1 MQGSIDTPENWGAAS
16 QGYAAEVAPRM
27 MKPYMDEFV
36 DRLDVSSDH
45 DVLEVAAGSGVM
57 TEVLAARARSVL
69 ATDFAPK
76 MLEVLQARLQAQGI
90 DNVRCEVMD
99 GQDLTVD
106 DGSFDCV
113 GCSFGLMF
121 FPDRVK
127 GFSEMRRVLRPGG
140 RAMVAGWTGPDQFE
154 GFGLFMAAVKKAFP
168 DFPPPPAP
176 PPVFALADLDRFESE
191 MQAGGF
197 EGVEVG
203 HVSRTID
210 FEFDSMWSAMTSG
223 APPVKAIFAR
233 IGDDGQEALRT
244 ALHEVVTDRFGDGPI
259 RITNVATLGVGTAAS

>member
-1 MQGSIDTPENWGAAS
+1 MQGPIDTPEDWGAAS
-16 QGYAAEVAPRM
+16 QGYAEEVAPRM

-57 TEVLAARARSVL
+57 TEVLASRARSVL

-76 MLEVLQARLQAQGI
+76 MIEVLQASLQSQGI

-99 GQDLTVD
+99 GQDLTID
-106 DGSFDCV
+106 DSSFDRV

-176 PPVFALADLDRFESE
+176 PPVFALADLDRFKSE

-223 APPVKAIFAR
+223 APPVKAIFAK
-233 IGDDGQEALRT
+233 IGDMGQEALRT

-259 RITNVATLGVGTAAS
+259 RITNVATIGVGTADS